1 MLILERKKG
10 EEILIGND
18 VLVKVT
24 ELRTG
29 HVRLGVV
36 APRSVRVVRREMR
49 HTDANDNGATSLT
62 HSKDFAWSSVDPNIP
77 PQRFEWIVNGLRP
90 KFGLLEWLPAFE
102 QVNVYFSGHHEPLI
116 VPHYAMRSPQAVAE
130 FVNEYLQ
137 GINRG
142 FRTFGFRMIDT
153 ELFSLRNH

>member
-10 EEILIGND
+10 EEILIGD
-18 VLVKVT
+18 SVLVKVT

-36 APRSVRVVRREMR
+36 APRSVRVVRRELR

-77 PQRFEWIVNGLRP
+77 PQRFAWSVNGMRS

-102 QVNVYFSGHHEPLI
+102 MVNVYFSGHHEPVT
-116 VPHYAMRSPQAVAE
+116 VPSHAMRDPRSVGE
-130 FVNEYLQ
+130 WVNNYLQ
-137 GINRG
+137 DAYPG
-142 FRTFGFRMIDT
+142 FLKFEFRILDAD
-153 ELFSLRNH
+153 LFSMKAH